1 MSTEKILWGSYD
13 GKDCYLVT
21 LKNKNM
27 TAPYQPPELEI
38 IEFEIGD
45 VITTSGTLEDN
56 PFVPDDNV
64 DDDW

>member
-1 MSTEKILWGSYD
+1 M
-13 GKDCYLVT
+13 
-21 LKNKNM
+21 KNKNM

-38 IEFEIGD
+38 IEFKIGD
-45 VITTSGTLEDN
+45 VITTSGTLDDN